1 MNTPNQSFELFTNIS
16 AIQKSFNPQ
25 TPQMQYYFYS
35 SNQEDTQNNSPA
47 QAQVNLNEQLTNIEE
62 NRDLNVQN
70 NEIKT
75 ETSTI
80 SITDETPQPR
90 IVNVVSMVDLGCQ
103 LNLQKIGVSCLN
115 AEYNPTRINAVI
127 MRIKNPKTAALV
139 FNSGILICTGAS
151 NEIDS
156 KIAAKRYAK
165 TIRSLGYDVKFKNF
179 KIINIVATC
188 DLKFNVHLTKLNAK
202 ISYLLG
208 KTLKGDELKEKISYE
223 PQIFPGL
230 IYRMDK
236 PRLAIL
242 VFASGKVNIVGAK
255 ARDETYK
262 AIKKIYPTIYKY
274 KLDYPKKIASNNV
287 TKIENEFNDI
297 QGKD

>member
-1 MNTPNQSFELFTNIS
+1 
-16 AIQKSFNPQ
+16 
-25 TPQMQYYFYS
+25 
-35 SNQEDTQNNSPA
+35 
-47 QAQVNLNEQLTNIEE
+47 
-62 NRDLNVQN
+62 
-70 NEIKT
+70 
-75 ETSTI
+75 
-80 SITDETPQPR
+80 
-90 IVNVVSMVDLGCQ
+90 
-103 LNLQKIGVSCLN
+103 
-115 AEYNPTRINAVI
+115 
-127 MRIKNPKTAALV
+127 
-139 FNSGILICTGAS
+139 
-151 NEIDS
+151 
-156 KIAAKRYAK
+156 
-165 TIRSLGYDVKFKNF
+165 
-179 KIINIVATC
+179 VATC

-202 ISYLLG
+202 VSYLLG

-274 KLDYPKKIASNNV
+274 KLDYPKKIVSNNA

-297 QGKD
+297 

>member
-1 MNTPNQSFELFTNIS
+1 MPFKIVLILKLHKCNIIS
-16 AIQKSFNPQ
+16 ILRTRRILKIILQPRPK
-25 TPQMQYYFYS
+25 Y
-35 SNQEDTQNNSPA
+35 
-47 QAQVNLNEQLTNIEE
+47 
-62 NRDLNVQN
+62 
-70 NEIKT
+70 
-75 ETSTI
+75 

-188 DLKFNVHLTKLNAK
+188 DLKFNVHLTKL
-202 ISYLLG
+202 
-208 KTLKGDELKEKISYE
+208 KGDELKEKISYE

-274 KLDYPKKIASNNV
+274 KLDYPKKVVSNNA

-297 QGKD
+297 QGKE